1 MAFRRSGVRLPLAPP
16 ALGEHFESLCA
27 VHRDWRPAFRSPI
40 MAPSRTGGNI
50 VQEKR
55 PGTGVEVSSETR
67 AILASISTDTITGL
81 LIKIADLRTRA
92 IRGVRPLNPER
103 CRFVGPA
110 YTIRYVP
117 VREDLT
123 EHSSLASPTS
133 HLRGTLDAI
142 PAGSVLVIDMM
153 RDGSSGAL
161 GDVLIA
167 RLIAIGVAGIVA
179 DGGMRD
185 VSVLAGMAMPIFCA
199 GPAAPPS
206 TRSLLCADV
215 QTMIG
220 CGGVMVV
227 PGDIVVADGDGVA
240 VIPRHLATEVAQKGA
255 EQERIEAWIKRE
267 VERGAPVAGLYPP
280 GEESRARYHAW
291 VAAGSPD

>member
-1 MAFRRSGVRLPLAPP
+1 MDATQNTGATDITPETLKLLAT
-16 ALGEHFESLCA
+16 
-27 VHRDWRPAFRSPI
+27 V
-40 MAPSRTGGNI
+40 
-50 VQEKR
+50 
-55 PGTGVEVSSETR
+55 
-67 AILASISTDTITGL
+67 STDTITGL
-81 LIKIADLRTRA
+81 LIKIAGLRTRA
-92 IRGVRPLNPER
+92 VRGVRPLDPAR

-133 HLRGTLDAI
+133 HLRGTIDAI
-142 PAGSVLVIDMM
+142 PPGSVVMIDMM
-153 RDGSSGAL
+153 RDDSSGAL

-167 RLIAIGVAGIVA
+167 RMIAIGVAGIVA

-185 VSVLAGMAMPIFCA
+185 VSVLGAMAMPIFCA
-199 GPAAPPS
+199 AAAAPPS

-240 VIPRHLATEVAQKGA
+240 VIPRHLAAEVAAKGA
-255 EQERIEAWIKRE
+255 EQEELEVWIKRQ

-280 GEESRARYHAW
+280 NETSRSAYRAW
-291 VAAGSPD
+291 IEAGRPEA